1 MTHVGRR
8 VRGAG
13 AATGA
18 RFPGMFVIP
27 MVAEAPN
34 SGQTPFTSEAYFH
47 QLLQKAVAAGA
58 SDVHL
63 KVGQPPGAR
72 VGGNLVFFR
81 VDKLRRQDTEAVA
94 RLLLRSARRHVEVDE
109 LKEYD
114 LPYEI
119 AGIGRFRVNVYRQ
132 RGTLAVVMR
141 VIAPRVPTLEE
152 LGAPAACRPLA
163 LKDRGLVLCVGA
175 AGNGKSTT
183 LAAMIDLINHTMHRH
198 IVTIEDPVEYLH
210 EDDLCS
216 ISQREIGSDSVS
228 FASALRAALRQDP
241 DVIQV
246 GEIRDGETMDIAL
259 KAAETGH
266 LVLSTLHTPDVAR
279 TVNRI
284 MALAEGGDADE
295 LRERLG
301 GALQGIIAQRLLPR
315 ADGKGRVLA
324 AEVLVCTGSVRETI
338 KRPEGNPP
346 LKELMEQG
354 SSMYGMQTFEMHV
367 KELIRDG
374 VVDREVG
381 RAAMGF

>member
-1 MTHVGRR
+1 

-18 RFPGMFVIP
+18 RFPGMFVIL

-94 RLLLRSARRHVEVDE
+94 RLLLRSARRHVELDE